1 MIKFKTII
9 IAAALFAGAPAVAE
23 STEAP
28 SQAPLT
34 GAEFFAETGPLA
46 EGEALFDEFS
56 EDEMDN
62 LRHGDRYRDRDRY
75 RYPRYRRCRRGYH
88 LERYYVRIGRIV
100 YTRYECVRDGRRR
113 RDHRRFDIEQPAFQ
127 EQVQEQTPVQ

>member
-9 IAAALFAGAPAVAE
+9 IAAALLAVAPAMAE

-34 GAEFFAETGPLA
+34 EAEYFAATGPLA
-46 EGEALFDEFS
+46 DGEALFEELS
-56 EDEMDN
+56 EDEMNN

-100 YTRYECVRDGRRR
+100 FTRYECVRDGRRR
-113 RDHRRFDIEQPAFQ
+113 RDRRRYNIEQPAYQ